1 MSDPGPDPISPGGVD
16 STRWLYLAWQKL
28 PLPVY
33 VLSVSR
39 DGTRLCPRDI
49 LVGATRWLA
58 EDEILRL
65 ARMTLYPRSVGADAY
80 LLPLHQR
87 WRILKLRRV
96 YRRADRPEAGSI
108 G

>member
-1 MSDPGPDPISPGGVD
+1 MSNPGSDATAPGSVD
-16 STRWLYLAWQKL
+16 STRWLYLVWQKL

-49 LVGATRWLA
+49 LVGATHRLS
-58 EDEILRL
+58 ETEILRL

-96 YRRADRPEAGSI
+96 CRHADRSEAGSSR
-108 G
+108 

>member
-1 MSDPGPDPISPGGVD
+1 MTSYDARAATEHESGR
-16 STRWLYLAWQKL
+16 RWLYLSWQKL
-28 PLPVY
+28 TLAVY

-49 LVGATRWLA
+49 LVGTTRWIG

-65 ARMTLYPRSVGADAY
+65 ARMTLYRRSVGADAY

-87 WRILKLRRV
+87 WRILELRRV
-96 YRRADRPEAGSI
+96 LHRADRTDTAASP
-108 G
+108 